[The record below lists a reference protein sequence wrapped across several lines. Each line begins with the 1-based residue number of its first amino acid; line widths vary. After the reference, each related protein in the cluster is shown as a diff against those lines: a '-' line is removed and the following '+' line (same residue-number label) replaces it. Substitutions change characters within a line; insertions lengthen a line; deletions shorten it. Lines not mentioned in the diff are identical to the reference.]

1 MKEDITMAKRLT
13 VFLLLLVFCCVSL
26 CAAAE
31 GAWTCPDCGQE
42 GNAGN
47 FCTNCG
53 APRPADSGEWTCPSC
68 GQEGNAGNFCTNCGT
83 ARPGGSSAAPAL
95 QADACISV
103 PGLDDLPLLDPVL
116 YPGSPKDAY
125 AAILQKHEAGMAA
138 FEEHVIEYEDEDDL
152 YELVCYPAGFADL
165 TGDGTDELLIL
176 DLDPDSGDGDLYIY
190 SADRDPARCI
200 FSLPAIVRIYD
211 DELQG
216 IRMYTVEDGGR
227 NTFVISYWDYGNL
240 RVLQM
245 VMDGETMQVINAWAD
260 TTTDFSGESDGTYRK
275 NGENI
280 TWDQLISEEDQL
292 YARRTQLVGSIPWE
306 TGGTGYGFD
315 CTLQDA
321 QSCLQ

>member
-1 MKEDITMAKRLT
+1 MAKRLP
-13 VFLLLLVFCCVSL
+13 VFLLILVFCCVSV

-31 GAWTCPDCGQE
+31 GVWTCPDCGQE
-42 GNAGN
+42 GNSQN

-53 APRPADSGEWTCPSC
+53 APRPAESGEWTCPSC
-68 GQEGNAGNFCTNCGT
+68 GNEGNTQNFCPACGA
-83 ARPGGSSAAPAL
+83 ARPEASAAPVP
-95 QADACISV
+95 QGDVFISV
-103 PGLDDLPLLDPVL
+103 PGLDDLPVLDPAL
-116 YPGSPKDAY
+116 YPGSRKDAY
-125 AAILQKHEAGMAA
+125 AAILQKHAAGMEAY
-138 FEEHVIEYEDEDDL
+138 EEHVIEYEDEDDL

-200 FSLPAIVRIYD
+200 FSLPAVARIYD

-216 IRMYTVEDGGR
+216 IRMYKADDGGR
-227 NTFVISYWDYGNL
+227 ETFVISYWDYGNL

-245 VMDGETMQVINAWAD
+245 VMDGETMKVINAWAD
-260 TTTDFSGESDGTYRK
+260 TTTDFSGESDGTYQK
-275 NGENI
+275 NGESI
-280 TWDQLISEEDQL
+280 TWDRLISDEDQL

-306 TGGTGYGFD
+306 NGGTGYGFD

-321 QSCLQ
+321 LSRLQ